1 MGKKSKKNT
10 SKNKSKKQSTN
21 NILKEYYE
29 WEGEQLWNKLNKQ
42 KHLVNR
48 ILNSITEKYNQKNQE
63 IELIKTDT
71 GIIVIVL
78 KNIVIKIYTEKKYEK
93 IRDIIGSNHPN
104 IEREKKS
111 IKLKDIYFVISHKI
125 IPILIDFKIN
135 PILNSDKIK
144 GDIENLRIQI
154 NKALDEIDELGFI
167 HGDTRLD
174 NIGVEIKDNK
184 YNYILFDF
192 GATVNKNESLRSTD
206 YDRMDLDN
214 SIKLYL

>member
-206 YDRMDLDN
+206 YDRMDLDK

>member
-10 SKNKSKKQSTN
+10 SKNKSKNQSTN

-48 ILNSITEKYNQKNQE
+48 ILNSITEKYNKKNQE